1 MNDNSDEINTFL
13 ENKEFIR
20 GLLSLVEQIVTKPQY
35 EYIHVYY
42 DDVFR
47 SNFLGLKYG
56 FYGFRIR
63 GAYTNNIKMENDYIT
78 LFNKLGS
85 RGWKLFSVTPEGY
98 LGKADSGKVIQ
109 CTRNIYLF
117 ERKASANSELGLDK
131 LLDMLDIKRAKSDE
145 ASDEASDE
153 ESDEES
159 DEASDEADEADEAIE
174 SEETENEDADPLS
187 LFPIEELQLSVR
199 AYNPLK
205 RAGIHSIKD
214 LLEYTRTE
222 LSEIL
227 KHRRSEEE
235 VVETLKKRFD
245 MILNND

>member
-1 MNDNSDEINTFL
+1 MNDNSDEINKFL
-13 ENKEFIR
+13 ENKEFIG

-35 EYIHVYY
+35 EYIQVYY

-63 GAYTNNIKMENDYIT
+63 GAYTNNIKMEDDCIT

-85 RGWKLFSVTPEGY
+85 QGWKLFSVTPENY
-98 LGKADSGKVIQ
+98 MGKTDSGQVTQ

-117 ERKASANSELGLDK
+117 ERKVSANSELGLDK
-131 LLDMLDIKRAKSDE
+131 FLDMLDIKRAKSDE
-145 ASDEASDE
+145 A
-153 ESDEES
+153 SDEES

-174 SEETENEDADPLS
+174 SEETENEDADYLS
-187 LFPIEELQLSVR
+187 LFPIEKLQLSVR

-227 KHRRSEEE
+227 KHRRSEQE

-245 MILNND
+245 MILSDD

>member
-1 MNDNSDEINTFL
+1 MNNSSDEINKFL
-13 ENKEFIR
+13 ENKEFIG
-20 GLLSLVEQIVTKPQY
+20 GLLYLVEQIVTKPQY
-35 EYIHVYY
+35 EYIQVYY
-42 DDVFR
+42 DGELR
-47 SNFLGLKYG
+47 SNFLGVKYG

-98 LGKADSGKVIQ
+98 LGQTDSGKVIQ
-109 CTRNIYLF
+109 CTRNIYIF

-145 ASDEASDE
+145 ESDEASDE
-153 ESDEES
+153 ESDE
-159 DEASDEADEADEAIE
+159 ASDEADEAIE

-187 LFPIEELQLSVR
+187 LCPIEELQLSVR
-199 AYNPLK
+199 AYHPLK

-245 MILNND
+245 MILNDD

>member
-1 MNDNSDEINTFL
+1 MNDNSDEINKFL
-13 ENKEFIR
+13 ENKEFIG

-35 EYIHVYY
+35 EYIQVYY

-63 GAYTNNIKMENDYIT
+63 GAYTNNIKMEDDCIT

-85 RGWKLFSVTPEGY
+85 QGWKLFSVTLEGY
-98 LGKADSGKVIQ
+98 AGQTDSGKVIQ

-145 ASDEASDE
+145 ESDEASDE
-153 ESDEES
+153 E
-159 DEASDEADEADEAIE
+159 SDEADEADEAIE
-174 SEETENEDADPLS
+174 SEETENEDADYLS
-187 LFPIEELQLSVR
+187 LFPIEKLQLSVR

-227 KHRRSEEE
+227 KHRRSEQE

-245 MILNND
+245 RILSDD

>member
-1 MNDNSDEINTFL
+1 MNDNSDEINKFL
-13 ENKEFIR
+13 ENKEFIG

-35 EYIHVYY
+35 EYIQVYY

-63 GAYTNNIKMENDYIT
+63 GAYTNNIKMEDDCIT

-85 RGWKLFSVTPEGY
+85 QGWKLFSVTPENY
-98 LGKADSGKVIQ
+98 MGKTDSGQVTQ

-131 LLDMLDIKRAKSDE
+131 FLDMLDIKRAKSDE
-145 ASDEASDE
+145 ASDEA
-153 ESDEES
+153 SDEES

-174 SEETENEDADPLS
+174 SEETENEDADYLS
-187 LFPIEELQLSVR
+187 LFPIEKLQLSVR

-245 MILNND
+245 MILSDD

>member
-1 MNDNSDEINTFL
+1 M
-13 ENKEFIR
+13 
-20 GLLSLVEQIVTKPQY
+20 
-35 EYIHVYY
+35 H
-42 DDVFR
+42 
-47 SNFLGLKYG
+47 
-56 FYGFRIR
+56 
-63 GAYTNNIKMENDYIT
+63 NNIY
-78 LFNKLGS
+78 F
-85 RGWKLFSVTPEGY
+85 
-98 LGKADSGKVIQ
+98 
-109 CTRNIYLF
+109 F
-117 ERKASANSELGLDK
+117 ERKISANSELGLDK

-145 ASDEASDE
+145 S
-153 ESDEES
+153 SDEES

-187 LFPIEELQLSVR
+187 LLPIEELQLSVR

-245 MILNND
+245 MILNDD